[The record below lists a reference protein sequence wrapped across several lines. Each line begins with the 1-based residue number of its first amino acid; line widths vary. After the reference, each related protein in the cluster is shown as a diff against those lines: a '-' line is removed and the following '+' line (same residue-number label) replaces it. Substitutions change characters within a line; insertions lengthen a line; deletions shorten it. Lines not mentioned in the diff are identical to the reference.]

1 MVKNLNTGGWGGCG
15 GVGSIPALG
24 QWLPQLPSSSH
35 LQFPVY
41 FPAREIPYAV
51 VVAIKNDLK
60 SSNMAITDNK
70 YKVSIF

>member
-1 MVKNLNTGGWGGCG
+1 MAVEAWVQYLPWGSGC
-15 GVGSIPALG
+15 L
-24 QWLPQLPSSSH
+24 SSQVVHICSS
-35 LQFPVY
+35 QST
-41 FPAREIPYAV
+41 PAREIPYAV